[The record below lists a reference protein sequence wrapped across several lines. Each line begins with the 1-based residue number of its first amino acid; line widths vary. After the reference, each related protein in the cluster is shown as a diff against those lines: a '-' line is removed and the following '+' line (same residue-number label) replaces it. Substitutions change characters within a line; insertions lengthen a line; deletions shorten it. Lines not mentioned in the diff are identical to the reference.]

1 MRRKKKRKDKH
12 VLKELCGK
20 KGKKILKDQEMI
32 ESTNTKYK
40 QKRFIK
46 TDRNIKVS
54 FFFFTPT
61 VFTPT
66 TG

>member
-1 MRRKKKRKDKH
+1 
-12 VLKELCGK
+12 
-20 KGKKILKDQEMI
+20 MI

-54 FFFFTPT
+54 FFFTPT
-61 VFTPT
+61 VFTHT
-66 TG
+66 TGWKKFVGWRLEK